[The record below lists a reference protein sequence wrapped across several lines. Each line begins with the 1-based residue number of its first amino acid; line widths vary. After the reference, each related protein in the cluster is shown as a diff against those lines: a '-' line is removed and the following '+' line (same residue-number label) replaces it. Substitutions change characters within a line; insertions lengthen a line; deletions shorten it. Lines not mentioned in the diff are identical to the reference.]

1 MKLFD
6 TNHPFFKPL
15 WIRVAVFA
23 VAAGWGL
30 FEFYIGSTVWGM
42 LFIAFAGVSFYG
54 FFIDFNPREPD
65 KPDAATSAA
74 EKIDGEKT
82 DEQRPD

>member
-65 KPDAATSAA
+65 QPGAATSAA